1 MDKQFVTSFWNYV
14 PSGKID
20 AVKSV
25 DDWADLGMNTPM
37 TCYAEK
43 DEDYEYILKNLDAA
57 AEKGM
62 KLIICDKRTLWYEI
76 GEIGEEEYRRRVKA
90 AADKAIV
97 RGIGARGLRRCW
109 RRS

>member
-57 AEKGM
+57 AENGTKSA
-62 KLIICDKRTLWYEI
+62 KSARKN
-76 GEIGEEEYRRRVKA
+76 IGEELKPRRKNS
-90 AADKAIV
+90 
-97 RGIGARGLRRCW
+97 LRTPLFTLFT
-109 RRS
+109 